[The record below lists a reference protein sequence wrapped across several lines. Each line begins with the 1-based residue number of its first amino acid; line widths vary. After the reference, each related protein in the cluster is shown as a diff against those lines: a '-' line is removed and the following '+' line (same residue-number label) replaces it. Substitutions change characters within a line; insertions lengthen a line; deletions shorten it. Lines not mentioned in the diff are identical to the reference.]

1 MKQETIEGAAFNYA
15 AQRFPNAKNKDC
27 GIVAQEQYA
36 CRAGFMA
43 GVEWQRNHVWRKNT
57 EMPSD
62 GVNKDGIGKP
72 CMVKEGSRVFLCHA
86 CRTTIGK
93 YYFTDHL
100 HTWHPVE
107 NVDCWAYLSDLMPT
121 SFDEILEANKDVLQ
135 RLRDNQN
142 G

>member
-1 MKQETIEGAAFNYA
+1 MTQKTLEEIAEEFARLRYINECVNPTGNMIS
-15 AQRFPNAKNKDC
+15 KS
-27 GIVAQEQYA
+27 IA
-36 CRAGFMA
+36 CRVGFMA
-43 GVEWQRNHVWRKNT
+43 GAEWQRNHVWRRNT

-62 GVNKDGIGKP
+62 EVNKDGIGKP

-107 NVDCWAYLSDLMPT
+107 NVDCWAYLDDLMPT
-121 SFDEILEANKDVLQ
+121 SFDEILEENKDVLQ
-135 RLRDNQN
+135 RLKK
-142 G
+142 GEVK

>member
-1 MKQETIEGAAFNYA
+1 MKQETIEGAAIAYSEY
-15 AQRFPNAKNKDC
+15 RFITPDC
-27 GIVAQEQYA
+27 ISERAEERCLACKEGFIV
-36 CRAGFMA
+36 
-43 GVEWQRNHVWRKNT
+43 GVSWYKSRVWHKNT

-72 CMVKEGSRVFLCHA
+72 CIVQEGSRVFLCHV
-86 CRTTIGK
+86 CCTTIGK

-107 NVDCWAYLSDLMPT
+107 NVDCWAYLSDLIPT
-121 SFDEILEANKDVLQ
+121 SFDEILEGNKDVLQ

>member
-1 MKQETIEGAAFNYA
+1 MIMKQETIEGAAFNYA

-43 GVEWQRNHVWRKNT
+43 GVEWQRNHVWRNVLQS
-57 EMPSD
+57 PSD
-62 GVNKDGIGKP
+62 GEMVIAMLEVGPLVCGPNHNDWKQAVDELGII
-72 CMVKEGSRVFLCHA
+72 A
-86 CRTTIGK
+86 
-93 YYFTDHL
+93 
-100 HTWHPVE
+100 
-107 NVDCWAYLSDLMPT
+107 WAYFKDLMPT
-121 SFDEILEANKDVLQ
+121 SFDEIIEANKDILQ